1 MELSPTSLQAI
12 ARHTRAML
20 RSVKRRPKTA
30 VELAYALAA
39 AKIVVATL
47 AKAAADAGIPAEA
60 IAVGDELAA
69 DAARVMD
76 LVRWR

>member
-1 MELSPTSLQAI
+1 MELHPESLQAI

-20 RSVKRRPKTA
+20 KGVKRRPKTA

-47 AKAAADAGIPAEA
+47 AKAADEAGLPADV
-60 IAVGDELAA
+60 IAVGDELAH
-69 DAARVMD
+69 DARRVMD
-76 LVRWR
+76 LVRWS